1 MPVKRPKSTHLD
13 KTRKQ
18 RTKLRAEKVKK
29 IAVISFSFL
38 LSTLFLFGFI
48 LYKKVSQNFVS
59 AESYNSY
66 SLSNDHFPTFS
77 YIVVDSFSSD
87 PIVVDKMEFV
97 ILDKESK
104 KALIYTIPLNYIID
118 VPGRYST
125 EEFSKIFAL
134 GGLNAPDK
142 LMGGL
147 LLTNK
152 TIFDLFGFKVD
163 NYILVD
169 RSLKD
174 DFDKF
179 VHGGALFPLLDFS
192 NLPDVKSSFRTNMSL
207 PEFYNTYLFLK
218 SLPAD
223 RSIRETL
230 TFSYM
235 QNPALLDNVIQ
246 DLTISSPISL
256 EKKNIAVLNGT
267 DISGIAQLGSRVVR
281 NMGGRVVA
289 VGNSVSKYDESML
302 VVDNKNSET
311 VRFLSHVFGVTK
323 VLGKEE
329 AFDVEENEIDRADI
343 TLILGFDLAETM

>member
-1 MPVKRPKSTHLD
+1 MPAKRPKSTHLD

-18 RTKLRAEKVKK
+18 RTKLRAEEVKK
-29 IAVISFSFL
+29 ITVISSSFL
-38 LSTLFLFGFI
+38 LSILFLLGFI

-66 SLSNDHFPTFS
+66 SLLNDHFPTFS
-77 YIVVDSFSSD
+77 FIVVDSFSSD
-87 PIVVDKMEFV
+87 PVIVEKVEFV

-104 KALIYTIPLNYIID
+104 KALIYTIPLNYIVD

-125 EEFSKIFAL
+125 EEFSKTFAL

-142 LMGGL
+142 LVGGL

-179 VHGGALFPLLDFS
+179 VHEGLLDFS
-192 NLPDVKSSFRTNMSL
+192 NLSDVKSSFRTNMSL

-235 QNPALLDNVIQ
+235 QNPALLDDVIQ

-267 DISGIAQLGSRVVR
+267 DISGIAQLGSRIVR

-289 VGNSVSKYDESML
+289 VGNSVSKYGGSLL

-343 TLILGFDLAETM
+343 TLILGFDLAEKM